1 VLSECGRRLGA
12 DMGMQMIVGQGMVDW
27 FIDSWYWG
35 RNGMAFYVEQEE
47 ASRE

>member
-1 VLSECGRRLGA
+1 MWKEVGDGTGA

-27 FIDSWYWG
+27 FSIHGNWG

-47 ASRE
+47 A